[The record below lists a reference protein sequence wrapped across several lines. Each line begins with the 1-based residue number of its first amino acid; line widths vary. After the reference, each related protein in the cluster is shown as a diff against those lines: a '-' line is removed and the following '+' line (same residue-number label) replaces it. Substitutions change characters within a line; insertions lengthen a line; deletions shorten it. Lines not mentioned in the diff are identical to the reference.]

1 MNVHPTAI
9 IHPRAQVAGSVT
21 IGPYSLIGENVELG
35 EGTEVM
41 SHAVVDGHTR
51 IGKNNRIFPYAS
63 IGLAPQDLKYGG
75 EPTCVEIG
83 DDNSIREFVTIH
95 RGTVQGEGHTRIG
108 CHNLLMA
115 YVHIAHDCQ
124 LGNHIIMANGASLAG
139 CVVIQDHA
147 TVGAFSMIHQFCRI
161 GAYSFLGSATLV
173 NQDILPY
180 SKTSAPRPVE
190 VYGTNRIG
198 LERRGL
204 AKEDLRDLEA
214 AFRLLTRSKLN
225 TTQALEAIEAKGFQ
239 SSHVKTL
246 VEFIRTSKRGVAK

>member
-9 IHPRAQVAGSVT
+9 IHPRAQVSSSVT

-41 SHAVVDGHTR
+41 SHAVIDGRTR
-51 IGKNNRIFPYAS
+51 IGKNNRVFPYAS
-63 IGLAPQDLKYGG
+63 IGLAPQDVKYRG
-75 EPTCVEIG
+75 EPTRVEIG
-83 DDNSIREFVTIH
+83 DGNSIREFVTIH
-95 RGTVQGEGHTRIG
+95 RGTAEGQGVTRIG
-108 CHNLLMA
+108 DHNLLMA
-115 YVHIAHDCQ
+115 YVHIAHDCV
-124 LGNHIIMANGASLAG
+124 LGHNIIMANGASLAG
-139 CVVIQDHA
+139 HVEIQDHA
-147 TVGAFSMIHQFCRI
+147 TVGAFTMIHQFCRI

-204 AKEDLRDLEA
+204 TKEDIRDLEA

-239 SSHVKTL
+239 STHVKVL
-246 VEFIRTSKRGVAK
+246 VEFIRTSERGVAK

>member
-9 IHPRAQVAGSVT
+9 IHPHALVANSVT
-21 IGPYSLIGENVELG
+21 VGPYSLIGEKVDIG

-41 SHAVVDGHTR
+41 SHVVIDGHTR
-51 IGKNNRIFPYAS
+51 IGKNNRIFPFAS
-63 IGLAPQDLKYGG
+63 IGLAPQDLKYHG
-75 EPTCVEIG
+75 EPTRVEIG
-83 DDNSIREFVTIH
+83 DDNSVREFVTIH
-95 RGTVQGEGHTRIG
+95 RGTAEGEGVTRIG
-108 CHNLLMA
+108 SHNLLMA
-115 YVHIAHDCQ
+115 YVHIAHDCV
-124 LGNHIIMANGASLAG
+124 LRNNIIMANGASLAG
-139 CVVIQDHA
+139 HVEIQDHA
-147 TVGAFSMIHQFCRI
+147 TVGAFTMIHQFCRI

-190 VYGTNRIG
+190 VYGANGLG

-204 AKEDLRDLEA
+204 TKEDIKELES

-239 SSHVKTL
+239 SPHVKAL
-246 VEFIRTSKRGVAK
+246 VEFIRTSVRGVAK